1 MHDRCLVL
9 LLLLLLLFVFR
20 CFSNFHDK
28 KGNFKANILDDI
40 EGLLSLYEAS
50 YLSIE
55 GETLLDEAKCFTSKH
70 LKEFVKN
77 EGCDASMVKKISH
90 SLEIPL
96 HWRLATLEARW
107 FMDIYSKSSK
117 TNPLLLELAKLDFNK
132 VQAIY
137 QDDLKL
143 ASRWWSNI
151 GLGEKFSF
159 ARSRL
164 VESFLWN
171 IGVASE
177 PHLRYFR
184 RMSAALYQ
192 LITMVDDVYDV
203 YGTIEELELFT
214 NAVERWDTDALE
226 NLPDYMKMSFLA
238 VYNYVNEI
246 AFDVLKEK
254 GFNIIPYLKKG
265 VSEYFI
271 DVMIFYKVKDPFLFN
286 KIIYF
291 NIMLLFHWVDL
302 CKAYMKEAKWY
313 HSGCKP
319 SFDEYLENG
328 WISIGGPNVL
338 IHNYFL
344 GANPITM
351 EALACFEQD
360 YPNIVYLSQMIFR
373 LTDDLGTCLRE
384 IRVGD
389 VPKSIEC
396 YMNENCVSESEA
408 KKHVR
413 SLIDQTWKK
422 MNEDV
427 LTSSPFPH
435 SFKEIAMNVARMS
448 LWMYQFADGH
458 TDQDPVTKDRIA
470 SLLIEPVL

>member
-1 MHDRCLVL
+1 M
-9 LLLLLLLFVFR
+9 
-20 CFSNFHDK
+20 
-28 KGNFKANILDDI
+28 GNFKATNIENI

-77 EGCDASMVKKISH
+77 EGCDASMVKKMSH

-96 HWRLATLEARW
+96 HWRLPILEARW

-117 TNPLLLELAKLDFNK
+117 MNPLLLELAKLDFNK

-143 ASRWWSNI
+143 ASRCWSNI

-171 IGVASE
+171 VGVASE

-203 YGTIEELELFT
+203 YGTIEELELFR
-214 NAVERWDTDALE
+214 NAMERL
-226 NLPDYMKMSFLA
+226 LSM
-238 VYNYVNEI
+238 
-246 AFDVLKEK
+246 FDVLKEK

-265 VSEYFI
+265 
-271 DVMIFYKVKDPFLFN
+271 
-286 KIIYF
+286 
-291 NIMLLFHWVDL
+291 WVDL

-313 HSGCKP
+313 HSGYKP

-328 WISIGGPNVL
+328 WVSIGGPNVL
-338 IHNYFL
+338 IHNYFM

-351 EALACFEQD
+351 EALTCFEQD
-360 YPNIVYLSQMIFR
+360 HPNIIYLSQMIFR
-373 LTDDLGTCLRE
+373 LTGDLGTCLRE

-389 VPKSIEC
+389 VPKSIKC
-396 YMNENCVSESEA
+396 YMNEKGVSESKA
-408 KKHVR
+408 KEHVR

-427 LTSSPFPH
+427 LTISPFPH
-435 SFKEIAMNVARMS
+435 SFKEVAMNVARMS

>member
-1 MHDRCLVL
+1 
-9 LLLLLLLFVFR
+9 
-20 CFSNFHDK
+20 
-28 KGNFKANILDDI
+28 
-40 EGLLSLYEAS
+40 
-50 YLSIE
+50 
-55 GETLLDEAKCFTSKH
+55 
-70 LKEFVKN
+70 
-77 EGCDASMVKKISH
+77 MVKKISH

-96 HWRLATLEARW
+96 HWRLPILEARW

-117 TNPLLLELAKLDFNK
+117 MNPLLLELAKLDFNK

-137 QDDLKL
+137 RDDLKL

-171 IGVASE
+171 VGVASE

-254 GFNIIPYLKKG
+254 GFNIISYLKKG
-265 VSEYFI
+265 
-271 DVMIFYKVKDPFLFN
+271 L
-286 KIIYF
+286 
-291 NIMLLFHWVDL
+291 
-302 CKAYMKEAKWY
+302 
-313 HSGCKP
+313 
-319 SFDEYLENG
+319 
-328 WISIGGPNVL
+328 
-338 IHNYFL
+338 
-344 GANPITM
+344 
-351 EALACFEQD
+351 
-360 YPNIVYLSQMIFR
+360 
-373 LTDDLGTCLRE
+373 E

-396 YMNENCVSESEA
+396 YMNEKGVSESEA
-408 KKHVR
+408 KEHVR

-422 MNEDV
+422 MNEDI